1 VRSFPGAARQRI
13 AATTAGL
20 VTLAA
25 LAIPLAHADDRDDDL
40 KNRQRDV
47 QGRISDARDDL
58 HEASRD
64 ASRAAAAV
72 VRVET
77 KLDAA
82 RDHLSAVR
90 VKLQDARER
99 DALLQQQLVDAENEL
114 DGATIALATASAGV
128 EEQRAEAREMVLT
141 LSTQGDPQVRAL
153 GRLLSETSLTDLT
166 RQQVGDQVLLAQQS
180 RTFEALEAVEAEL
193 ADERAEVE
201 RTAEAVE
208 VKRAEAAAHLEK
220 MRGLVTEAET
230 ARDRITGLV
239 QQARS
244 ARHDAYVAKAAD
256 RATLRKLRER
266 EQKIAAKL
274 KALAE
279 KQANRGGYTGRSD
292 GYLANPSNGYVTSP
306 FGYRT
311 HPIYGYY
318 SLHNGTDFGAACGS
332 PLYAAASGTVIDTYY
347 DSVYGNRLYLSIG
360 NVNGK
365 NLVLIYNHMSGY
377 KASEGQRV
385 GRGDV
390 VGYVG
395 TTGWSTG
402 CHLHFTVMANG
413 VAVDPMTYL

>member
-1 VRSFPGAARQRI
+1 MRSFPGAARQRI
-13 AATTAGL
+13 AAITASL

-47 QGRISDARDDL
+47 QGRISDARDEL
-58 HEASRD
+58 QEASRD
-64 ASRAAAAV
+64 ASRAAGAV
-72 VRVET
+72 DRVEQRLDVARTHLSDVRVR
-77 KLDAA
+77 LQAA
-82 RDHLSAVR
+82 RD
-90 VKLQDARER
+90 R
-99 DALLQQQLVDAENEL
+99 DALLQQQLLDAEAEL
-114 DGATIALATASAGV
+114 DRATTALATASAGV
-128 EEQRAEAREMVLT
+128 EQQRAEAREMVLT

-153 GRLLSETSLTDLT
+153 GRLLSDTSVEDLT

-180 RTFEALEAVEAEL
+180 RTFQALEEVEATL

-201 RTAEAVE
+201 RTTAAVE
-208 VKRAEAAAHLEK
+208 VKRTEAAEHLET

-239 QQARS
+239 QQARA
-244 ARHDAYVAKAAD
+244 ARKDAYEAKAAD
-256 RATLRKLRER
+256 RAVLRKLRER
-266 EQKIAAKL
+266 EQKIAGQL

-279 KQANRGGYTGRSD
+279 RQASRKGFVGRSD
-292 GYLANPSNGYVTSP
+292 GYLGNPSNGYVTSP

-377 KASEGQRV
+377 RASEGQRV

-402 CHLHFTVMANG
+402 CHLHFTVMADG